1 MQLILPT
8 LLCGK
13 LVDSYV
19 ALNESAHETLVSIKK
34 ALMES
39 VGIARDPLTAGQAFM
54 CCHQGVGEAVRDYAT
69 DLKKLFQESYPE
81 ESQASPILLQR
92 FLTGLSPPVCR
103 QLLLNGKPGALDQAI
118 TDATS
123 IEYALNFQPALEE
136 PTEVNVVH
144 QQPPTSANKDSQKL
158 QSLMEAMTK

>member
-1 MQLILPT
+1 M
-8 LLCGK
+8 
-13 LVDSYV
+13 
-19 ALNESAHETLVSIKK
+19 
-34 ALMES
+34 
-39 VGIARDPLTAGQAFM
+39 
-54 CCHQGVGEAVRDYAT
+54 RDYAT

-92 FLTGLSPPVCR
+92 FLTGLSPPVCH

-158 QSLMEAMTK
+158 QSLMEAMTKRLEELEIQQPRSPCNYRPLNQEGGAHQTELVGHAEKWDMYGVSVR